1 MPTLLYF
8 AGAPP
13 VLTLNN
19 RIFCKFE
26 EIANL
31 IELKVHSRAERMLNF
46 HARFVGIIGSGEPRK
61 FNGRMLFVTLHRD
74 VGNVDGSLNTRMPSL
89 TTWHLVFFL

>member
-1 MPTLLYF
+1 MPTFLYF

-31 IELKVHSRAERMLNF
+31 IELKVDWWAERVLEF
-46 HARFVGIIGSGEPRK
+46 HARFVGTIGIGEPRK
-61 FNGRMLFVTLHRD
+61 LNGRMLFVTLHGD
-74 VGNVDGSLNTRMPSL
+74 VGNVDGSLNTRTSSL
-89 TTWHLVFFL
+89 AT